1 MQQYLE
7 RTKEVVL
14 NKQQVIQQLLTVNQ
28 IPPKAVIVMWQI
40 YSNNIIWKMRKT
52 SADFKR
58 QGPYDMDLM
67 ISSIQ

>member
-40 YSNNIIWKMRKT
+40 YNNNIVWKMRKT
-52 SADFKR
+52 
-58 QGPYDMDLM
+58 L
-67 ISSIQ
+67 